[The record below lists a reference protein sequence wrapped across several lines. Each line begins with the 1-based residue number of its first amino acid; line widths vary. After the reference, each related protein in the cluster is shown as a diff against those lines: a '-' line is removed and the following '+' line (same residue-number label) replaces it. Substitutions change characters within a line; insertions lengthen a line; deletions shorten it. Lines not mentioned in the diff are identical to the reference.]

1 MKNNSTQQPMTYDLF
16 CRLYETLFGPTP
28 ILTKYLD
35 KETCKDILSTK
46 KNITTSIES
55 NAGDIKNK

>member
-1 MKNNSTQQPMTYDLF
+1 MKNNSTQQPMTYDSF

-46 KNITTSIES
+46 KNDNSTSASFKKSTTV
-55 NAGDIKNK
+55 